1 MSDFEAQWAVALKK
15 TKFSNKIPLNTKQE
29 NVLDQIKYNKA
40 RLKDALKSKNENL
53 SWAIYKKLI
62 KLRVN
67 LFIFQIQQIKKKDM
81 AVTEEIVKK
90 YFDAFIKE
98 SEKLAVAIKNSLR

>member
-1 MSDFEAQWAVALKK
+1 MESFESQWAIALKK
-15 TKFSNKIPLNTKQE
+15 TKLTSKIPLNTKQE
-29 NVLDQIKYNKA
+29 NILDQIKYNKA
-40 RLKDALKSKNENL
+40 RLRDALKSKNENQ

-67 LFIFQIQQIKKKDM
+67 LFVFQIQQIKKNDM
-81 AVTEEIVKK
+81 AVTQEVVKK

-98 SEKLAVAIKNSLR
+98 SEKLAGAIKNSLR